1 MLTDITANINFI
13 TAFSIGFLGSLHCVG
28 MCGGISGALAT
39 AMSPSASPSG
49 TLINTLRKL
58 SFQLFYSC
66 GRIGSYMIAGAL
78 VGGIGATLNH
88 FSGGYS
94 ISMLRILSGVM
105 MILLGFYIS
114 GWWMALAKLE
124 RIGSVIWK
132 RIRPLTRPLM
142 PVNNAWKALALGALW
157 GWLPCGLVYSGLA
170 WSMTSGNMID
180 GAFLMFFF
188 GLGTVPAMV
197 GIGFFS
203 SILAE
208 FARSKTTRSV
218 AGILMIIYGSWT
230 IWGNVSIDHGSMK
243 HQGMNHGEMNHNAID
258 HKKMDH
264 SQINHSNMNHDE

>member
-1 MLTDITANINFI
+1 MLTEITASINFI

-39 AMSPSASPSG
+39 AMSPSTSPSS
-49 TLINTLRKL
+49 TLTNTLRKL

-66 GRIGSYMIAGAL
+66 GRIASYMVAGAL
-78 VGGIGATLNH
+78 VGGIGATIDHLS
-88 FSGGYS
+88 SGHS

-124 RIGSVIWK
+124 RIGSIIWK

-157 GWLPCGLVYSGLA
+157 GWLPCGLVYSGLT
-170 WSMTSGNMID
+170 WSMTSGDMID

-188 GLGTVPAMV
+188 GLGTIPAMV
-197 GIGFFS
+197 GIGFFG
-203 SILAE
+203 SILAD

-218 AGILMIIYGSWT
+218 AGILMIIYGGWT
-230 IWGNVSIDHGSMK
+230 IWGNVSIDHESMK
-243 HQGMNHGEMNHNAID
+243 HEGMNHSEMNH
-258 HKKMDH
+258 
-264 SQINHSNMNHDE
+264 STMNHDK

>member
-1 MLTDITANINFI
+1 MLTDVTTNINYI

-28 MCGGISGALAT
+28 MCGGISSALAT
-39 AMSPSASPSG
+39 AMPPATSPSNV
-49 TLINTLRKL
+49 LINTLRKL

-66 GRIGSYMIAGAL
+66 GRIGSYMVAGAL
-78 VGGIGATLNH
+78 VGGIGATIDHL
-88 FSGGYS
+88 SGGHS

-124 RIGSVIWK
+124 RLGSVIWK

-142 PVNNAWKALALGALW
+142 PVNTPWKAMALGALW

-170 WSMTSGNMID
+170 WSMTSGNLID
-180 GAFLMFFF
+180 GALLMLFF

-203 SILAE
+203 SVLAD

-218 AGILMIIYGSWT
+218 AGILMIVYGGWT
-230 IWGNVSIDHGSMK
+230 IWGNVSIDHSS
-243 HQGMNHGEMNHNAID
+243 MNHEGMTHTDMTHGKMKNGEI
-258 HKKMDH
+258 DH
-264 SQINHSNMNHDE
+264 SQMDHSNMNHDE

>member
-1 MLTDITANINFI
+1 MLTDVTININFI
-13 TAFSIGFLGSLHCVG
+13 TAFSIGLLGSLHCVG

-39 AMSPSASPSG
+39 AMTPPTSSSS

-66 GRIGSYMIAGAL
+66 GRIGSYMVAGAL
-78 VGGIGATLNH
+78 VGGIGATMNH
-88 FSGGYS
+88 FSSGHS
-94 ISMLRILSGVM
+94 ISVLRILSGVM
-105 MILLGFYIS
+105 LILLGFYIS

-142 PVNNAWKALALGALW
+142 PVNTAWKAMALGALW

-170 WSMTSGNMID
+170 WSITSGDIVD
-180 GAFLMFFF
+180 GALLMFYF

-203 SILAE
+203 SMLAD

-230 IWGNVSIDHGSMK
+230 IWGNLSIDHESVNHK
-243 HQGMNHGEMNHNAID
+243 GMNHN
-258 HKKMDH
+258 
-264 SQINHSNMNHDE
+264 NMNHIK

>member
-13 TAFSIGFLGSLHCVG
+13 TAFSIGFLGSLHCIG

-39 AMSPSASPSG
+39 AMTPSTSPSS

-66 GRIGSYMIAGAL
+66 GRIGSYMVAGAL
-78 VGGIGATLNH
+78 VGGIGATIDHL
-88 FSGGYS
+88 SGGHS

-142 PVNNAWKALALGALW
+142 PVNTAWKAMALGALW
-157 GWLPCGLVYSGLA
+157 GWLPCGLVYSGLT
-170 WSMTSGNMID
+170 WSMTSGNIID
-180 GAFLMFFF
+180 GALLMLFF

-203 SILAE
+203 SVLAD
-208 FARSKTTRSV
+208 FARSKTTRSI

-230 IWGNVSIDHGSMK
+230 IWGNVSIDHENMN
-243 HQGMNHGEMNHNAID
+243 HEGMNHGEINHSQ
-258 HKKMDH
+258 MDH
-264 SQINHSNMNHDE
+264 SQMNHP